1 MAHKIKDVNE
11 SLEKIKSEASGLG
24 LRVGEVAGPA
34 ELVTLTTTLNRE
46 TDSFL
51 DSSEVVGRKHEV
63 SKIVSL
69 LVGASSRQDFSVIT
83 IVGMAGLGKTTLAKM
98 VCKEAEKQK
107 LFDVTLWVC
116 VSDIFDDRKIL
127 GGILQ
132 SINVN
137 AGGLSNIDAIIK
149 HLCEKL
155 RTKRVLLILDDVWN
169 EESGKWESL
178 RRRLRMISE
187 SSGNCVV
194 VTTRK
199 EQVASIMETSLM
211 HRHDPK
217 KLSDNECWSI
227 IKEKAFGDADANVP
241 YNLAVI
247 GKEIAVKCGGLPL
260 VAKVLGGTM
269 RFKIEEAEW
278 LSIKNSRLWDSVGEN
293 NEILPIL
300 KLSFDHLPT
309 AFLKRCYAYC
319 ATFPKDFL
327 MKKEQ
332 LIQLWMAQG
341 FLQEDQ
347 AKDIHMED
355 VGDEY
360 FNILLTN
367 SLFQDVERNE
377 LRDIVSCKMHDAV
390 HDLAQF
396 VSRSETLIHG
406 DDSSKDISH
415 IRHLNL
421 IDDKE
426 ILVKLGQTGV
436 KTLRTLFS
444 EVDVFDK
451 LSWAFKRLRV
461 LNLSDSYIRT
471 LPASIRK
478 LKHLRYLN
486 LSETPISV
494 LPRSITELYN
504 LQTLILLQCYF
515 LQQLPKGVENLISLR
530 QFYFDSP
537 NLVPALIGRLTSL
550 RALTMFNVWIDTS
563 TSWLWSCKSLQN
575 FILCNCHDLSYF
587 PEDLGGFITGL
598 TKLWIGGFS
607 EELEEFPNFSFI
619 QYCCASLENLRLI
632 GWDKLKSLP
641 HQLQHLTS
649 LKKLEILNFHGVEA
663 LPEWLQNL
671 SSLHTLYIKDCKNLK
686 YLPSEEAMKCL
697 INLQKLEILECPLL
711 GKR

>member
-1 MAHKIKDVNE
+1 
-11 SLEKIKSEASGLG
+11 
-24 LRVGEVAGPA
+24 
-34 ELVTLTTTLNRE
+34 
-46 TDSFL
+46 
-51 DSSEVVGRKHEV
+51 
-63 SKIVSL
+63 
-69 LVGASSRQDFSVIT
+69 
-83 IVGMAGLGKTTLAKM
+83 
-98 VCKEAEKQK
+98 
-107 LFDVTLWVC
+107 
-116 VSDIFDDRKIL
+116 
-127 GGILQ
+127 
-132 SINVN
+132 
-137 AGGLSNIDAIIK
+137 
-149 HLCEKL
+149 
-155 RTKRVLLILDDVWN
+155 
-169 EESGKWESL
+169 
-178 RRRLRMISE
+178 
-187 SSGNCVV
+187 
-194 VTTRK
+194 
-199 EQVASIMETSLM
+199 
-211 HRHDPK
+211 
-217 KLSDNECWSI
+217 
-227 IKEKAFGDADANVP
+227 
-241 YNLAVI
+241 
-247 GKEIAVKCGGLPL
+247 
-260 VAKVLGGTM
+260 
-269 RFKIEEAEW
+269 
-278 LSIKNSRLWDSVGEN
+278 
-293 NEILPIL
+293 
-300 KLSFDHLPT
+300 
-309 AFLKRCYAYC
+309 
-319 ATFPKDFL
+319 

-550 RALTMFNVWIDTS
+550 RALTMFAVDKEEGHGIEELGTLRYLRGRLKILNLEYVAGRDEAIKANLKEKTKLYELEYNWGYGNENCRNDEGVLEGLQPCRNLKRLNILGFKGQKFPAWCSNISVLNHLVSLRLESCHSCRELPTLGHLPHLKFLEISGMDGIKCIGNEFYGNLDGAHSSSGSVESKAVPVFPSLRKLELEEMEGLQEWKLPALTCGGKGGVLFPHLVELSVEYCPRLSSIPLNQLASLQKLHIADCDKLSKVLIVPPALTIEEDCDGFSDSGDISFSLPQLESMRIWRCPNLKRIPDIHGLTS
-563 TSWLWSCKSLQN
+563 LEIFDIRMCGLTHLPSWMWSCKSLQN
-575 FILCNCHDLSYF
+575 FILCNCPELSYF
-587 PEDLGGFITGL
+587 PEI
-598 TKLWIGGFS
+598 
-607 EELEEFPNFSFI
+607 
-619 QYCCASLENLRLI
+619 Y
-632 GWDKLKSLP
+632 
-641 HQLQHLTS
+641 
-649 LKKLEILNFHGVEA
+649 EA
-663 LPEWLQNL
+663 L
-671 SSLHTLYIKDCKNLK
+671 SL
-686 YLPSEEAMKCL
+686 
-697 INLQKLEILECPLL
+697 
-711 GKR
+711 